1 MRVSRREREMKR
13 VGLLVPLVV
22 AVLLAAA
29 CGGGSGG
36 ESGGASLEG
45 LRVGYASDL
54 DPADVVEQPALDAA
68 KAQITTLTEDS
79 AVVAGLKRGNL
90 DVGNIGLTEA
100 IKASQSGVSLK
111 IFYVSQKRFEFVMVS
126 QPEIEGFGQLAGKKV
141 AYHSPGSG
149 TEILQRQLVQQYDPA
164 LEDKI
169 EWVVLPESPNRA
181 SAMLADRIDATSLE
195 YADVLAIQEED
206 DFNILGT
213 WEDIEGP
220 TANVVSTVW
229 VANEEYYRDN
239 KEGLE
244 AFASELQN
252 EYDAFYEGDKDA
264 WLQVATEELPD
275 IEEERLSKSYDF
287 YREIEMYP
295 EPGEPP
301 LTPELWE
308 QNDEFF
314 RSIGEYEEPPS
325 KDLVDFEMIKSV
337 ATG

>member
-1 MRVSRREREMKR
+1 MKR
-13 VGLLVPLVV
+13 VGWLVSLVV

-36 ESGGASLEG
+36 GSDEG

-54 DPADVVEQPALDAA
+54 DPADVVEQPALDEA
-68 KAQITTLTEDS
+68 KAQVTTLTEDS

-90 DVGNIGLTEA
+90 NVGNVGLTEA
-100 IKASQSGVSLK
+100 IKASQSGVELK

-126 QPEIEGFGQLAGKKV
+126 QPEIEGFGQLAGKKI

-149 TEILQRQLVQQYDPA
+149 TEILQRELVRQYDPA

-195 YADVLAIQEED
+195 YADVLAIQAED
-206 DFNILGT
+206 DFNVLGT

-229 VANEEYYRDN
+229 VANEDYYRDN
-239 KEGLE
+239 KEELK
-244 AFASELQN
+244 AFASELQS
-252 EYDAFYEGDKDA
+252 EYNAFYEGDKDA

-275 IEEERLSKSYDF
+275 IPEERLSKSYDF

-295 EPGEPP
+295 EPGEPA

-308 QNDEFF
+308 ENDKFF

-325 KDLVDFEMIKSV
+325 KDLVDFEMIKAV